1 MINLVIFLTVQV
13 STVNGYWTKNIWM
26 LYGTQLL
33 YGLQLASN
41 VFKYENI
48 SELSQQA
55 DQSLQVPLP
64 FFNGP
69 TN

>member
-1 MINLVIFLTVQV
+1 
-13 STVNGYWTKNIWM
+13 M
-26 LYGTQLL
+26 LYGNNF
-33 YGLQLASN
+33 YKVSNWASN

-55 DQSLQVPLP
+55 DGSLQVPLSL
-64 FFNGP
+64 FNGP